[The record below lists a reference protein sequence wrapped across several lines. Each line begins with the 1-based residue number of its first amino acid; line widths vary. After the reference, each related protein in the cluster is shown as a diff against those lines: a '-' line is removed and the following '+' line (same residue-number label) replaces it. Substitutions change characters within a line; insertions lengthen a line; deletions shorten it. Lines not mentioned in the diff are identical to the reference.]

1 MLLLISR
8 RRRMFK
14 LTSMLTK
21 VVAVFLI
28 LIMVAC
34 ESNYYPKP
42 HAYIRIDLPEKS
54 YQSFDSNYPYSFQ
67 YPVYATIL
75 PNTVQNADPFWIDI
89 NFPQFQGK
97 LHISYKTIDNN
108 LAEYLED
115 SRTLV
120 MKHIPKSSG
129 IENTMYENPER
140 KVYGLTYN
148 ISGVNA
154 ASPYQFYLTDSTN
167 HFLRG
172 ALYFNVVPNNDSLA
186 PVIEFL
192 KEDINYLIET
202 FEWKDL

>member
-1 MLLLISR
+1 
-8 RRRMFK
+8 MFK
-14 LTSMLTK
+14 ITFSIK
-21 VVAVFLI
+21 KIVIIFLS
-28 LIMVAC
+28 LMMVAC

-42 HAYIRIDLPEKS
+42 RGYVRIDLPEKS
-54 YQSFDSNYPYSFQ
+54 YQTFDSTYPYSFS
-67 YPVYATIL
+67 YPAYAVVE
-75 PNTVQNADPFWIDI
+75 PNTLKNTDPFWIDI
-89 NFPQFQGK
+89 DFPQFKGK

-108 LAEYLED
+108 LADYIED

-140 KVYGLTYN
+140 KVFGLTYN

-154 ASPYQFYLTDSTN
+154 ASPYQFYLTDSTH

-172 ALYFNVVPNNDSLA
+172 ALYFSVVPNNDSLA

-202 FEWKDL
+202 FEWKE